1 MRSVFRHKAWLPWAR
16 AVMLTL
22 GVTQALPSALLFTTS
37 DRQGEASVQ
46 LELMG
51 GVSHVQGKR
60 VAVSGA
66 GNVSIYAVEKCLEL
80 GATVL
85 TVSDSKGYIYE
96 SEGISKELLDHIN
109 DVKVAKRGSLSD
121 VKVTSNGACCRQE
134 YGALWMASSS
144 RCGCS
149 AAGND
154 ACPLRVTLSS
164 VRQHVTHPHGPL
176 LSGSQQ

>member
-1 MRSVFRHKAWLPWAR
+1 
-16 AVMLTL
+16 MLRRV
-22 GVTQALPSALLFTTS
+22 VTHTALPYMLCAHSN
-37 DRQGEASVQ
+37 RHGEAIKWPEMTGEV
-46 LELMG
+46 L
-51 GVSHVQGKR
+51 HIQGKR

-121 VKVTSNGACCRQE
+121 VKVTSNGACRPPEHAVLCIARSKFVWLQSGRE
-134 YGALWMASSS
+134 QHVPLKNHREQCWMA
-144 RCGCS
+144 
-149 AAGND
+149 
-154 ACPLRVTLSS
+154 V
-164 VRQHVTHPHGPL
+164 
-176 LSGSQQ
+176 QQTVLM